1 MNKIAKILYV
11 DDEVSALKVLS
22 AIIKKAGFDVITA
35 STAEEAIS
43 LLKKTEVNSI
53 ILDYRLPGMDGIDML
68 KWLKQ
73 EGIKVP
79 TVMLT
84 AYGTIEKAVE
94 AMKLG
99 AYHYLIKPVDPEL
112 LINVINE
119 AINKYSLYSQDV
131 LSTQLQH
138 NFPEIIGKS
147 KAMEEIFYIMD
158 MVSETNANVLIT
170 GETGTGKELVARAI
184 HRKSTRSSKPFIIV
198 DCTTIPE
205 NLIESEL
212 FGHEKGAFTGATD
225 KKIGLMEFAD
235 GGTVFLDEVGELPI
249 SLQKK
254 FLRFLQEKE
263 FQRIG
268 GTSRIKVDVRIISAT
283 NRNLEK
289 DVKEN
294 IFREDLYWR
303 LNVVRINLPSLKE
316 RKDDIPLLVN
326 HFLKKFA
333 KENNK
338 PIPQLEPEVMD
349 ALISYDWPGNIREL
363 ANVIERA
370 IVLSS
375 SGIISMKYLPKRI
388 QEKTG
393 WAIPVEN
400 SFNLIELEKSIIL
413 KALNST
419 GWNQTK
425 AAEILGISRKQLRT
439 KMKHLGLISPSEE
452 EVNPPG
458 TTNL

>member
-147 KAMEEIFYIMD
+147 KAMEEIFYIME

-370 IVLSS
+370 IVLSA

-393 WAIPVEN
+393 WAIPAEN

-439 KMKHLGLISPSEE
+439 KMKHLGLISSSEE

>member
-147 KAMEEIFYIMD
+147 KAMEEIFYIME

-375 SGIISMKYLPKRI
+375 SGIISMKYLPKRV

-393 WAIPVEN
+393 WAIPAEN

-439 KMKHLGLISPSEE
+439 KMKHLGLISSSEE